1 MKRELLK
8 YLRCPLCVTPLHLK
22 AAEEERNQVKTGM
35 LTCQEGRHTYPITRF
50 VPRFVDA
57 DKYADSFSRQRLYM
71 RQHFEHYE
79 RDRSGDAQFF
89 PTTGFTREDIRT
101 GLTLEIGAGYGRFVD
116 VVQRAG
122 GTIVGVELSTHSI
135 DLAHDFVGFRDNV
148 FLVQADL
155 FSLPFERASFQHVF
169 SIGVL
174 HHTPDTEKAFA
185 AVAPYVAPDGRI
197 AIWVYHPSHKRS
209 SNRWRVLTSR
219 MNHRVLYGFC
229 VANQVLFS
237 PIRAL
242 PGGGR
247 FNALVPGA
255 KPAPGRPFWL
265 RVLSDFD
272 NLAPKYAHVHAA
284 PEVEEW
290 FRRAGL
296 RDIKV
301 LPRRTAVTARGAAP
315 CGSAGSDPDR

>member
-1 MKRELLK
+1 MKRELLN
-8 YLRCPLCVTPLHLK
+8 YLRCPVCVTSLDLHVT
-22 AAEEERNQVKTGM
+22 EEERDQVKTGT
-35 LTCQEGRHTYPITRF
+35 LTCREGGHTYKVTRF

-57 DKYADSFSRQRLYM
+57 DKYADSFSRQRLYV
-71 RQHFEHYE
+71 RKHFSHYE

-89 PTTGFTREDIRT
+89 PTTGFTPEGIRQ
-101 GLTLEIGAGYGRFVD
+101 GLALEIGTGYGRFVD

-122 GTIVGVELSTHSI
+122 GRIVGVDLSTHSI
-135 DLAHDFVGFRDNV
+135 DLAHDFVGFRENV

-155 FSLPFERASFQHVF
+155 FALPFERQSFQHVF

-185 AVAPYVAPDGRI
+185 AVAPYVAPEGQL
-197 AIWVYHPSHKRS
+197 AIWVYHPDRKRS

-219 MNHRVLYGFC
+219 MNHRLLYGFC

-247 FNALVPGA
+247 FNALIPGA
-255 KPAPGRPFWL
+255 IPAPGRPFWL
-265 RVLSDFD
+265 RVLGDFD
-272 NLAPKYAHVHAA
+272 NLAPVYAHVHDAA
-284 PEVEEW
+284 EVEGW

-296 RDIKV
+296 RDIRV
-301 LPRRTAVTARGAAP
+301 LPRQTAVTARGA
-315 CGSAGSDPDR
+315 